1 MARISGKAGR
11 IYVGL
16 LTTTSAAEE
25 VAVLKSWD
33 FSAVVSSYEVTAFT
47 DSNKTYVVGLPDASL
62 KFDGFYDTA
71 TAQTYTAAQDGNSRR
86 CYLYPDAVNNAGTY
100 WYGTGY
106 FDFEVTVPVDGPATI
121 QGTMVPATAFTKVG

>member
-1 MARISGKAGR
+1 MRISGKNGALYMGIASSGAAAEPIAFIKQLDIQATTAKYDGTSMGDANM
-11 IYVGL
+11 IYV
-16 LTTTSAAEE
+16 T
-25 VAVLKSWD
+25 
-33 FSAVVSSYEVTAFT
+33 
-47 DSNKTYVVGLPDASL
+47 GLPDAQG
-62 KFDGFYDTA
+62 KFTGFYDNA
-71 TAQTYTAAQDGNSRR
+71 TAQTYTAAQDCNSRR